1 MYDFLDTH
9 PMHLHEAQF
18 EVINREKMGTGVVYN
33 CIGTATNALG
43 NTVNCASPPVPGETG
58 FKDTV
63 AANEGGTITRVRAIF
78 AGPAGPGGSPESH
91 PGLFAWH
98 CHINPHED
106 NEMMRPM
113 CVQATAGQTPMD
125 AEFFCK

>member
-1 MYDFLDTH
+1 
-9 PMHLHEAQF
+9 MHLHEAQF
-18 EVINREKMGTGVVYN
+18 EVVNRENMSTHVVYN
-33 CIGTATNALG
+33 CVGSAKNANG
-43 NTVNCASPPVPGETG
+43 QTVNCASPPVPGETG

-63 AANEGGTITRVRAIF
+63 QANGGTITRLRATF
-78 AGPAGPGGSPESH
+78 AGPVGPASDPAPEMN

-113 CVQATAGQTPMD
+113 CVLRQGQSATNVS
-125 AEFFCK
+125 AENFCQ